1 MEVEN
6 IVTSAEVKAFAYRVG
21 FTVAGIVGRDRI
33 SLIPDGPIADVF
45 TLRSPKDLLLSTRSV
60 VVLGYRI
67 WDPVYNIVVTR
78 PDPKGNAPFHQL
90 YAEVASNKAWEV
102 AHYLKSEAYEA
113 VSTKEICLK
122 KAAVLAGI
130 GAQGKHTVVVS
141 PIHGSY
147 LRFAAVLT
155 SAELEDDRAF
165 TDDLCVNCMRCIDA
179 CPAKALTPFTINI
192 NRCMVYASENP
203 NSGNVP
209 AEVRELE
216 RRLIKRPSK
225 HGFIECTICLDSCP
239 IGRNAI

>member
-1 MEVEN
+1 
-6 IVTSAEVKAFAYRVG
+6 
-21 FTVAGIVGRDRI
+21 
-33 SLIPDGPIADVF
+33 
-45 TLRSPKDLLLSTRSV
+45 
-60 VVLGYRI
+60 
-67 WDPVYNIVVTR
+67 
-78 PDPKGNAPFHQL
+78 
-90 YAEVASNKAWEV
+90 
-102 AHYLKSEAYEA
+102 
-113 VSTKEICLK
+113 VSTKAICLK

-165 TDDLCVNCMRCIDA
+165 TDDLCRNCMRCIDA

-203 NSGNVP
+203 SSGNVS
-209 AEVRELE
+209 ADVRELE